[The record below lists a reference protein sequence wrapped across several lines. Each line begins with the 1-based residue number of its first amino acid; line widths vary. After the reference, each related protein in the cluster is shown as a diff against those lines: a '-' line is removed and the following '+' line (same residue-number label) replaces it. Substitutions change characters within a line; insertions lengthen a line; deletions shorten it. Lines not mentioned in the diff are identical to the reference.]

1 MLEDLLTILNIIK
14 KSWIRHFHRIAS
26 QTFRRVFNN
35 IINSMIRPVLFN
47 ESAFL
52 DLVLELC
59 LLSPAEVCELLGGL
73 D

>member
-1 MLEDLLTILNIIK
+1 MLEDLLTILNIIR
-14 KSWIRHFHRIAS
+14 KSWIRRFHRIAS

-35 IINSMIRPVLFN
+35 IINFMIRPVLF